1 MGHRTTESRYA
12 SKHDCP
18 VGDVVFGG
26 FVNTPMG
33 AIRQTPEQA
42 KEAEEFWQKAK
53 EARAKAA
60 AKLRAEIAGT
70 WLDQSEQILK
80 EEIERAGTA
89 KTSFALAQED
99 GRGHASINRESFSGT
114 NSPCCGTDGERCDG
128 CRAS

>member
-1 MGHRTTESRYA
+1 MAHRTTESRYA

-26 FVNTPMG
+26 FAPSPMG
-33 AIRQTPEQA
+33 SIRQTPEQV
-42 KEAEEFWQKAK
+42 KEAEEFWRKAN

-89 KTSFALAQED
+89 KTSSALAQED
-99 GRGHASINRESFSGT
+99 GRGHASINSESSSGT
-114 NSPCCGTDGERCDG
+114 NSSCCRADGERCNG
-128 CRAS
+128 CRPS

>member
-26 FVNTPMG
+26 FAPSPMG

-42 KEAEEFWQKAK
+42 KEAEEFWRKAN

-70 WLDQSEQILK
+70 WLENSERILK
-80 EEIERAGTA
+80 EEIERARGIQTP
-89 KTSFALAQED
+89 LVEED
-99 GRGHASINRESFSGT
+99 KR
-114 NSPCCGTDGERCDG
+114 TDAGSNHED
-128 CRAS
+128 AA